1 MIRFSVLG
9 VFCLLALASSAH
21 ADGPFGGSLKDEVVP
36 VFRWTGFYVGIN
48 GGYGWAANPGDIH
61 YESSLGLADRSGGPD
76 AAGGFGGGQI
86 GYNWQGP
93 FSPNVVVGVEAD
105 IQAADVQDTFHG
117 TTDNGLVGFARQD
130 LEWFGTVRGR
140 LGWAFDHTLVY
151 GTGGF
156 AYGRVEDSTFGT
168 ALGQSI
174 SMRSD
179 DNRTGYVV
187 GGGIEY
193 AFGGNLSLK
202 VEYQFINLGD
212 ESLFGVF
219 TPSGVTATSSPID
232 ASFHTVRAGLN
243 LKLY

>member
-1 MIRFSVLG
+1 M
-9 VFCLLALASSAH
+9 
-21 ADGPFGGSLKDEVVP
+21 
-36 VFRWTGFYVGIN
+36 
-48 GGYGWAANPGDIH
+48 
-61 YESSLGLADRSGGPD
+61 
-76 AAGGFGGGQI
+76 
-86 GYNWQGP
+86 
-93 FSPNVVVGVEAD
+93 VVGVEAD
-105 IQAADVQDTFHG
+105 IQAADVQGTFHG

-140 LGWAFDHTLVY
+140 LGWAFDHTWSRHQRLCLRQ
-151 GTGGF
+151 
-156 AYGRVEDSTFGT
+156 GRRQHLGT
-168 ALGQSI
+168 ALGESI

-193 AFGGNLSLK
+193 AVGGNLSLK

-219 TPSGVTATSSPID
+219 TSSGVTATSSPID

-243 LKLY
+243 LALY

>member
-1 MIRFSVLG
+1 M
-9 VFCLLALASSAH
+9 
-21 ADGPFGGSLKDEVVP
+21 
-36 VFRWTGFYVGIN
+36 
-48 GGYGWAANPGDIH
+48 
-61 YESSLGLADRSGGPD
+61 
-76 AAGGFGGGQI
+76 
-86 GYNWQGP
+86 
-93 FSPNVVVGVEAD
+93 VVGVEAD
-105 IQAADVQDTFHG
+105 IQAADVQGTFHG

-193 AFGGNLSLK
+193 AFDRNLSMK
-202 VEYQFINLGD
+202 VEY
-212 ESLFGVF
+212 
-219 TPSGVTATSSPID
+219 
-232 ASFHTVRAGLN
+232 
-243 LKLY
+243 

>member
-1 MIRFSVLG
+1 M
-9 VFCLLALASSAH
+9 
-21 ADGPFGGSLKDEVVP
+21 
-36 VFRWTGFYVGIN
+36 
-48 GGYGWAANPGDIH
+48 
-61 YESSLGLADRSGGPD
+61 
-76 AAGGFGGGQI
+76 
-86 GYNWQGP
+86 
-93 FSPNVVVGVEAD
+93 VVGVEAD
-105 IQAADVQDTFHG
+105 IQAADVQGTFHG

-140 LGWAFDHTLVY
+140 LGWAFDHRGL
-151 GTGGF
+151 GTSGF

-168 ALGQSI
+168 ALGESI

-193 AFGGNLSLK
+193 AVGGNLSLK

-219 TPSGVTATSSPID
+219 TSSGVTATSSPID

-243 LKLY
+243 LALY